1 MFCRLVVLPVDF
13 LAGFINFNLSF
24 SSFAYLFADV
34 DKLHKSFKGAGPKAW
49 RRQADLLPL
58 LQVRLMECVCERL
71 KEKVANKLKKGGRR
85 IVCGV
90 AAEEKEE
97 GETTERWV

>member
-34 DKLHKSFKGAGPKAW
+34 DKLHKGLGGGTKGVE
-49 RRQADLLPL
+49 QADLLPL
-58 LQVRLMECVCERL
+58 PQVRLMECVCERL
-71 KEKVANKLKKGGRR
+71 KEKVANKQKKGGRS
-85 IVCGV
+85 IVYG
-90 AAEEKEE
+90 EEQEE
-97 GETTERWV
+97 EETTERWV

>member
-1 MFCRLVVLPVDF
+1 MLPTCVDF

-34 DKLHKSFKGAGPKAW
+34 DKLHKSFGGRDRRRGA
-49 RRQADLLPL
+49 QADLLPL

-71 KEKVANKLKKGGRR
+71 KEKVANKLKKGGTR
-85 IVCGV
+85 IVCG

-97 GETTERWV
+97 DETTERWV